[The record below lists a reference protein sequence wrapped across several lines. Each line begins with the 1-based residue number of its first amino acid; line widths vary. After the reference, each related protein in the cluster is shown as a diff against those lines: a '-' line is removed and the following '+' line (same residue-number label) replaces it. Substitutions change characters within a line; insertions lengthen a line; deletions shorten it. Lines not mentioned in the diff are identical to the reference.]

1 MPLLPKVLPK
11 VSTGDTDLDRIQ
23 DAWMNILNPVLAR
36 LGGSALLAFM
46 IEHGVSS
53 VRQLP
58 GWIATM
64 LYETEI
70 LLTTSP
76 IIIPSTPGR
85 IRGEIQNNG
94 PNSILVGPSTT
105 QQLRV
110 IPAGQSWTVDY
121 DGVLYGKALTA
132 AQVTGAATVLT
143 ELMSPAA

>member
-1 MPLLPKVLPK
+1 
-11 VSTGDTDLDRIQ
+11 
-23 DAWMNILNPVLAR
+23 MNILNPVLAQ
-36 LGGSALLAFM
+36 LGGSALLAYM

-64 LYETEI
+64 LYETEV
-70 LLTTSP
+70 LLTTAAT
-76 IIIPSTPGR
+76 IIPSTPGR
-85 IRGEIQNNG
+85 ISAEIQNNG
-94 PNSILVGPSTT
+94 PNSILVGPTSTT
-105 QQLRV
+105 QLRV

-132 AQVTGAATVLT
+132 TQITGAATVLT